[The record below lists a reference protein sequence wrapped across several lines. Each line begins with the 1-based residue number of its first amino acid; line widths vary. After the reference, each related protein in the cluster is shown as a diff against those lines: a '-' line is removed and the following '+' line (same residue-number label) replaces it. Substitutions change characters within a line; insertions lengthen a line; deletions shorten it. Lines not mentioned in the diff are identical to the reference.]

1 MKKKWWFLI
10 TVFLLCFSNTYALAG
25 DYVARITG
33 NYSPQDSLIIGEIS
47 KITDKS
53 VEIKV
58 VRIVVGKVCK
68 TNILLQ
74 KTERG
79 EFEVGDEI
87 LLSVKFLDNELYKCN
102 VAYGYYKVK
111 IKENKKV
118 EVLFDSKNSAE
129 ECFAVELQW
138 FVNTGEELSQN
149 SDGFYCAKLLGKNE
163 LVYDTEKHKW
173 FKNSFEKKYFA
184 PNRRI
189 ERGLK
194 IFLFAIGAVGLIW
207 CIQRKQRIFKS
218 LKMKKTGDVY
228 RKYNEDDKH
237 KAD

>member
-1 MKKKWWFLI
+1 MRNKY
-10 TVFLLCFSNTYALAG
+10 VFIIILLCLCMIENKVLAG

-74 KTERG
+74 ETEKG

-102 VAYGYYKVK
+102 VAYGHYKVK

-118 EVLFDSKNSAE
+118 EVLFGSKNSAE

-138 FVNTGEELSQN
+138 FVNTGKELSQN
-149 SDGFYCAKLLGKNE
+149 SDGFYCAKLLGENE

-194 IFLFAIGAVGLIW
+194 IFLFAIGAVGLVW

-228 RKYNEDDKH
+228 RKYKEDDKH
-237 KAD
+237 KAN